1 MKVVIDTNSLLVS
14 IGRRSKYRP
23 IFDALI
29 SGRLTLLLTNEILT
43 EYAEILEQRTN
54 VEVAENV
61 VNFLLRSPDV
71 EKVEV
76 HFKWSLIHADADDN
90 KFADCA
96 FNGNAQ
102 YIVTD
107 DRHFSVLNRI
117 NFPQMRVI
125 KTADFVKLISDEK

>member
-14 IGRRSKYRP
+14 IGRRSKFRP

-29 SGRLTLLLTNEILT
+29 SGRFTLLLTNEILT
-43 EYAEILEQRTN
+43 DYAEILEQRTN

-61 VNFLLRSPDV
+61 VNFLVRSPDV
-71 EKVEV
+71 ERVEV
-76 HFKWSLIHADADDN
+76 YFKWALVQADADDN

-102 YIVTD
+102 YIITD

-117 NFPQMRVI
+117 KFP
-125 KTADFVKLISDEK
+125 